1 VSALRLLIV
10 LVGPTASGKSA
21 LAIHLAERLGGEVL
35 VCDSA
40 QIYRHCDIGTGKVT
54 AAERARVSHHL
65 LDLCEPTEEFTA
77 GDYQRAAR
85 RVLAEVSARGRLPI
99 VTAGTGLYLRAFL
112 EGLSPL
118 PPRAPELR
126 ARLQAEAEEKGS
138 EHLHR
143 LLARVDPA
151 SAKEIAPRDTPK
163 LIRALEVWFQARR
176 PRSELFQAGRDRLEG
191 YAVVKLGLLPERKA
205 LYERID
211 QRVGQMMDAGWL
223 EETRR
228 LRERFGDRVKPF
240 GFLGYKQLAAHL
252 RGELSMKEAVKQTK
266 HETRQYAKRQIT
278 WFRKEP
284 GVTWLPGFGDDE
296 GTREAALKSAS
307 RVASPR

>member
-1 VSALRLLIV
+1 MSAPRPLIV

-21 LAIHLAERLGGEVL
+21 LALFLAERLGGEVL
-35 VCDSA
+35 ACDST
-40 QIYRHCDIGTGKVT
+40 QVYRHFDIGTGKVT
-54 AAERARVSHHL
+54 PAERARVPHHL
-65 LDLCEPTEEFTA
+65 IDLCEPEETFTA

-85 RVLAEVSARGRLPI
+85 AALSEVSARGRVPI

-126 ARLQAEAEEKGS
+126 ARLQTEAGERGPEQ
-138 EHLHR
+138 LHR
-143 LLARVDPA
+143 LLARVDLV

-163 LIRALEVWFQARR
+163 LIRALEVWFQVRR
-176 PRSELFQAGRDRLEG
+176 PRAELFQAGRDRLEG
-191 YAVVKLGLLPERKA
+191 YAVVKLGLMPERKA
-205 LYERID
+205 LYERIE
-211 QRVGQMMDAGWL
+211 QRVEQMLDSGWL
-223 EETRR
+223 EEARR
-228 LRERFGDRVKPF
+228 LRGQFGDRVKPF

-266 HETRQYAKRQIT
+266 HETRQFAKRQIT

-284 GVTWLPGFGDDE
+284 GLTWLPGFGDDE
-296 GTREAALKSAS
+296 EIREASHKVGRLG
-307 RVASPR
+307 RPR